1 MKARALVGWNLR
13 RLRVA
18 KGLSQEAL
26 GLMAECEPSY
36 IGRIERGRE
45 NSTVETLEALAGVLD
60 THISAFFVEPDA
72 GAEPIATLRR
82 GRKPAQAR
90 EP

>member
-18 KGLSQEAL
+18 KGVSQEAL
-26 GLMAECEPSY
+26 GLAADFEPSY

-45 NSTVETLEALAGVLD
+45 NTTVETLERLGSALDA
-60 THISAFFVEPDA
+60 HISAFFVEPTP
-72 GAEPIATLRR
+72 GSKKPPSLKP
-82 GRKPAQAR
+82 GRKPK
-90 EP
+90 E